1 VETGRATTYDQ
12 ENRIATATK
21 NGVTTTNTYDDD
33 GNRVEKTSGAGTL
46 YWYMSP
52 GIVAESDL
60 AGNLQSEYVFF
71 DGERVARKDFPGLA
85 VSYYFSDHLRKRGQP
100 ELSDFSVQSGGCR
113 GETDACC
120 RNFPAT
126 LPSEVWIVVKFSPR
140 TRIEPPTWDFCKT
153 TSAMPASES

>member
-33 GNRVEKTSGAGTL
+33 GNRVEKTGPSGGTL

-60 AGNLQSEYVFF
+60 SGNLQSEYVFF
-71 DGERVARKDFPGLA
+71 DGERVARKDFPGPRRFLLL
-85 VSYYFSDHLRKRGQP
+85 LRPP
-100 ELSDFSVQSGGCR
+100 EDRLGHHRPCRQHQVRIGLFSVR
-113 GETDACC
+113 
-120 RNFPAT
+120 
-126 LPSEVWIVVKFSPR
+126 K
-140 TRIEPPTWDFCKT
+140 
-153 TSAMPASES
+153 